1 MDFIKWIFVQ
11 IFPFLWGVFW
21 WVLCAVLHIKSEG
34 LFFLFIAAWFWFA
47 FYFYDKAT
55 TQLSPA
61 YSDENYEKIT
71 KSEDERVKKETDKIF
86 VMSIIMIVL
95 MWIGIALQTLR
106 PKYSRYNWT
115 CWDHTSIDWNR
126 QNDFKCVSDD
136 WEVKRMSEED
146 ALEFLDFD
154 SRINKYNPF

>member
-1 MDFIKWIFVQ
+1 M
-11 IFPFLWGVFW
+11 L
-21 WVLCAVLHIKSEG
+21 
-34 LFFLFIAAWFWFA
+34 AWFWIA

-55 TQLSPA
+55 TYSYPA
-61 YSDENYEKIT
+61 NCDYDKTT
-71 KSEDERVKKETDKIF
+71 KSEDERTDKEADRIF

-106 PKYSRYNWT
+106 PKYSKYNWT
-115 CWDHTSIDWNR
+115 CWDLTSIDWNR

-136 WEVKRMSEED
+136 WEVKWMSEKD

-154 SRINKYNPF
+154 SRIYGRY

>member
-1 MDFIKWIFVQ
+1 M
-11 IFPFLWGVFW
+11 L
-21 WVLCAVLHIKSEG
+21 
-34 LFFLFIAAWFWFA
+34 AWFWIA

-55 TQLSPA
+55 TRLSPA
-61 YSDENYEKIT
+61 YSDDDYEKIT
-71 KSEDERVKKETDKIF
+71 KSEDERVKKETDRIF

-95 MWIGIALQTLR
+95 MWIGIALQTSR
-106 PKYSRYNWT
+106 TKYSRYNWT

-154 SRINKYNPF
+154 SRL